1 MFRLFKFWNWKKK
14 EPNEKF
20 NIELIDSTIK
30 NEPAV
35 SEEICKISNTQM
47 VLDCIIELEK
57 EGFYIFTSRMVW
69 RHMNGELQPS
79 AISKCLYRLKQ
90 RGKVKKITR
99 LNSKE
104 DESLSYWSLIKP
116 D

>member
-1 MFRLFKFWNWKKK
+1 MLKIFKFWNWGKKK
-14 EPNEKF
+14 PSDKF
-20 NIELIDSTIK
+20 NIELVDKMPTPENTPLK
-30 NEPAV
+30 EAC
-35 SEEICKISNTQM
+35 EKSNTEK
-47 VLDCIIELEK
+47 VLGAIIDLDNK
-57 EGFYIFTSRMVW
+57 GFHSFTSRMVW

-90 RGKVKKITR
+90 RGRVRKNTR

-104 DESLSYWSLIKP
+104 DESLSYWSLIKN